1 MSSKAEAPAN
11 SERTAMT
18 HITIEKEKLEQILE
32 ALDNLL
38 YWDNGKPEYD
48 EAREAITVAKQ
59 ALEQPAVQETVE
71 IDADMRNVLH
81 GALKRSG
88 KIIPPPAAQR
98 QWVKLTP
105 EDIKIAIDE
114 SGLESHEYGQET
126 IQLIYAIDA
135 KLEEK
140 NTAAQPAPVTT
151 REIDP

>member
-18 HITIEKEKLEQILE
+18 EPSLIARCTLAEQCLPDAPYRAMLRKLHKDM
-32 ALDNLL
+32 LD
-38 YWDNGKPEYD
+38 
-48 EAREAITVAKQ
+48 
-59 ALEQPAVQETVE
+59 E
-71 IDADMRNVLH
+71 IDR
-81 GALKRSG
+81 LK
-88 KIIPPPAAQR
+88 AAQR

-140 NTAAQPAPVTT
+140 NTAAQPAPVIT
-151 REIDP
+151 REIDA